1 MKLTEI
7 ILSISLFLSTILT
20 SGQVRFPS
28 PNDHYTPFNTN
39 PHPNFPNAP
48 RIDIFDKNDFL
59 GLKQQQQITEQQNRQ
74 LIRENELIERRKK
87 ERLKLISSWSNQSK
101 NSNYVPPT
109 FSNLKGT
116 EYYRNVYDKM
126 LTLNKENFSVKD
138 VNFEIE
144 NAYFENKLDKDLFDK
159 TIKQTGKFLIAKMK
173 ELNYD
178 VNSNALKNFML
189 FEFFTQPLEVNGFKE
204 KHFPIKYDFED
215 YSGNKDLS
223 KMFVTKLMRTGTGQ
237 CHSMPL
243 YYLILAE
250 EIGAKAYL
258 ALSPNHMYIKFQ
270 DETGKWYNLE
280 LTRGV
285 YTVSSFILN
294 SGFIKAEAIQNRIY
308 MKGLSK
314 QQLLSQFYTDL
325 AVGYVQKYG
334 YDGFIEKVINKAIEL
349 YPNNIN
355 ANMLKA
361 NYDNAFFRY
370 VTNKIGIN
378 PEDNKELQKINAY
391 PQAVHLL
398 NKSNKQYKRIK
409 DLGYQ
414 HMPAEAYE
422 NWLGSLKDA
431 KHKQENETVKKQFK
445 GLIIK
450 KQKD

>member
-1 MKLTEI
+1 
-7 ILSISLFLSTILT
+7 
-20 SGQVRFPS
+20 
-28 PNDHYTPFNTN
+28 
-39 PHPNFPNAP
+39 
-48 RIDIFDKNDFL
+48 
-59 GLKQQQQITEQQNRQ
+59 
-74 LIRENELIERRKK
+74 
-87 ERLKLISSWSNQSK
+87 
-101 NSNYVPPT
+101 
-109 FSNLKGT
+109 
-116 EYYRNVYDKM
+116 
-126 LTLNKENFSVKD
+126 
-138 VNFEIE
+138 
-144 NAYFENKLDKDLFDK
+144 
-159 TIKQTGKFLIAKMK
+159 
-173 ELNYD
+173 
-178 VNSNALKNFML
+178 
-189 FEFFTQPLEVNGFKE
+189 
-204 KHFPIKYDFED
+204 
-215 YSGNKDLS
+215 
-223 KMFVTKLMRTGTGQ
+223 
-237 CHSMPL
+237 
-243 YYLILAE
+243 
-250 EIGAKAYL
+250 
-258 ALSPNHMYIKFQ
+258 
-270 DETGKWYNLE
+270 
-280 LTRGV
+280 
-285 YTVSSFILN
+285 
-294 SGFIKAEAIQNRIY
+294 

-422 NWLGSLKDA
+422 NWLGSLKDV
-431 KHKQENETVKKQFK
+431 KHKQENEKVKKQFK